1 MKQPLTIFIPH
12 CSDLLTDHLPHG
24 DGLIAHGFISHLA
37 RRGHRVHVAAQR
49 VDLKQALGPN
59 VTIHQISEHS
69 SGEILWRAG
78 YMRSLRRLF
87 WELKKTVRFDLIHQL
102 NPVFTGLSLPLTGSG
117 LPLVLG
123 TYVARW
129 PADSD
134 GPEETRANRA
144 VAYVRDVISAVQ
156 QYQADALVLTTPAA
170 RNRLPNVERIRDR
183 LHFLPHGIDTELF
196 SPAAWQPPDPIW
208 QLGYPSILYFA
219 NVVKRKGIFTLIE
232 AFSLLSHRLP
242 NAWLRVVGDGPDLP
256 EAKRLADRLNC
267 THRVEFLG
275 RQERSSAPEFYRNC
289 SVYCLPSFGEPYAG
303 TLLEAMS
310 CGKPIVATDT
320 GGTPHL
326 VREQGGI
333 LVQAG
338 DAGALAGALCDLL
351 RDRPRREAM
360 GRHNRDLVERTMSWD
375 RVMEQLDAIY
385 EMTIQAYRSRRRNKP
400 QTVYYP
406 LDQGSEAPLKQ
417 RF

>member
-1 MKQPLTIFIPH
+1 
-12 CSDLLTDHLPHG
+12 
-24 DGLIAHGFISHLA
+24 
-37 RRGHRVHVAAQR
+37 
-49 VDLKQALGPN
+49 
-59 VTIHQISEHS
+59 
-69 SGEILWRAG
+69 
-78 YMRSLRRLF
+78 
-87 WELKKTVRFDLIHQL
+87 LIHQL

-134 GPEETRANRA
+134 GAEGTWANRA
-144 VAYVRDVISAVQ
+144 VAYLRDVISAFQ

-170 RNRLPNVERIRDR
+170 RNRLPNVERVRDR

-196 SPAAWQPPDPIW
+196 SPAAWPPLDPIW
-208 QLGYPSILYFA
+208 QAQQPSILYFA

-232 AFSLLSHRLP
+232 AFSLLSRELP
-242 NAWLRVVGDGPDLP
+242 NAWLRIVGDGPDLP
-256 EAKRLADRLNC
+256 EAKRLADRMSC

-275 RQERSSAPEFYRNC
+275 RQERSKAPDFYRNC

-326 VREQGGI
+326 VTEQGGI

-338 DAGALAGALCDLL
+338 DVRALTSALRELL
-351 RDRPRREAM
+351 QDRPRREAM
-360 GRHNRDLVERTMSWD
+360 GRHNRDLVERTMSWE

-385 EMTIQAYRSRRRNKP
+385 EMTIQAYWSRRRNEP
-400 QTVYYP
+400 RSDYYP
-406 LDQGSEAPLKQ
+406 LDRGSEIGLKQ
-417 RF
+417 RFDRN